1 MGCDFSR
8 MSCLLAENNTFMR
21 EVLHLLMN
29 SQGVRNYH
37 FAQDGKEVVEINQ
50 LCSVA
55 LAGAG
60 LQISK
65 ELI

>member
-1 MGCDFSR
+1 
-8 MSCLLAENNTFMR
+8 MR

-50 LCSVA
+50 PCSVA

-60 LQISK
+60 LQIGK

>member
-21 EVLHLLMN
+21 EVLHILMN
-29 SQGVRNYH
+29 LQVVRNYH
-37 FAQDGKEVVEINQ
+37 FAQGRKEVVGMNQ

-60 LQISK
+60 L
-65 ELI
+65 

>member
-8 MSCLLAENNTFMR
+8 MFCLLAENNTFMR
-21 EVLHLLMN
+21 EVLHVLMHW
-29 SQGVRNYH
+29 QGVRNYH
-37 FAQDGKEVVEINQ
+37 FAQGRKEVVGINQ

-60 LQISK
+60 L
-65 ELI
+65 

>member
-21 EVLHLLMN
+21 EVLHILMN
-29 SQGVRNYH
+29 LQGVRNYH
-37 FAQDGKEVVEINQ
+37 FAQGRKEVVGINQ

-55 LAGAG
+55 LA
-60 LQISK
+60 L
-65 ELI
+65 